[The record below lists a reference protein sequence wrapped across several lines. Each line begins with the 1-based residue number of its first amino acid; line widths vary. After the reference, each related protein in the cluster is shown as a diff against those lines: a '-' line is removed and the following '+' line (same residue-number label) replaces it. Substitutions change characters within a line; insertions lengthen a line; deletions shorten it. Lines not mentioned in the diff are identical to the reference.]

1 MEKYFTKSS
10 INQVSSSFTSI
21 KLKSTEMIVKKFTK
35 QKCLTKII
43 WVLVLHSNHIKKY
56 QEEIVVNE

>member
-56 QEEIVVNE
+56 QEEIVVKE